1 MADEEQPQQHGRDV
15 KLPTFW
21 KARPEAWFVYAESK
35 FRLKHVETEQEQ
47 SDHLLAALPEEVLAQ
62 VMDVIE
68 DLPED
73 TPYTTLKE
81 RLLETHTLSNF
92 EKLELLFKA
101 GQLGARKPSQ
111 LLNSML
117 EYCPQGEERGVFFHF
132 MFLQRLPQSLRTLL
146 GEVEHG
152 DPRALAARADRLW
165 ACHGKQQQQEVAAVD
180 TEEDGESVAA
190 IRGQGSF
197 WQVAEPEE
205 EEGRSAEEGPAGTA
219 GGQRKDSAD
228 GSGPGVLWPVFLSLE
243 LWREGLEV

>member
-101 GQLGARKPSQ
+101 AGR
-111 LLNSML
+111 
-117 EYCPQGEERGVFFHF
+117 GEG
-132 MFLQRLPQSLRTLL
+132 
-146 GEVEHG
+146 
-152 DPRALAARADRLW
+152 
-165 ACHGKQQQQEVAAVD
+165 
-180 TEEDGESVAA
+180 
-190 IRGQGSF
+190 
-197 WQVAEPEE
+197 
-205 EEGRSAEEGPAGTA
+205 
-219 GGQRKDSAD
+219 
-228 GSGPGVLWPVFLSLE
+228 GVLPLHVPPASASVTADPVRRGGA
-243 LWREGLEV
+243 W